1 MKKANVCRVNYGS
14 GYFVS
19 LYLLQYLEKGS
30 ARSLKLVGVE
40 KASALYKFRELAMHR
55 HVGLLTDIN
64 GSVTDELPIKYIV
77 SSV

>member
-1 MKKANVCRVNYGS
+1 MQSKITEAVIL
-14 GYFVS
+14 FVVFVTIFR
-19 LYLLQYLEKGS
+19 KGS